1 MNSHLF
7 CIMRFTLFLAIS
19 LTLLGTGCRH
29 DKAYRK
35 KHTVSRSF
43 TLQSQEPA
51 TTQFVIENKGQKNA
65 VFTIRLN
72 DGFYLSETDIVEE
85 VQKMPD
91 EYPNEPLERKAWRFV
106 SAKIKFSKP
115 LTDENWIH
123 SPQLMINSV
132 GNGFCDDLSSALSL
146 LWRKQGYNSRV
157 WSLGGHVVPEVF
169 TNNAWH
175 MYDPLYQV
183 YYYNNKNVIAGVEE
197 LAKNP
202 ELITQLNNLPPIKNQ
217 SVVAYA
223 LAHSQKTALLYATDT
238 NNTVNNWFDKDITTP
253 VSDFTIPGGATL
265 KFPDSREANMPAD
278 CNHFSPTYTLLSLHI
293 VSKHNTAAG
302 IPLIVHSIEGKGN
315 IRLDNKEFEINSQEL
330 NTYLKNNIVLGKNL
344 VFSGTTV
351 NATVYFLVNGR
362 TINTQK
368 NNHLFLQGNNLDSVF
383 ATIAGN
389 GYTPQ
394 TDPYATILDSIIRGR
409 YARFDHN
416 IDTNGIVTDFNKQ
429 PLTRTNLLSRA
440 IEFAERDVQGT
451 ATQKAEYAKMLN
463 TKINS
468 LLQKIPEGPKEAK
481 LFKALSDPHVFII
494 FLTYLEYCNE
504 ETIMELIMS

>member
-1 MNSHLF
+1 
-7 CIMRFTLFLAIS
+7 MRFSLFLVIS
-19 LTLLGTGCRH
+19 LILLGTGCRH

-35 KHTVSRSF
+35 KHTASRSF

-51 TTQFVIENKGQKNA
+51 TTQFVIENKGPQNA

-85 VQKMPD
+85 VRKMPD
-91 EYPNEPLERKAWRFV
+91 EYPNEPQERKAWRFV

-146 LWRKQGYNSRV
+146 LWQKQGHKSRV

-169 TNNAWH
+169 INNTWH

-183 YYYNNKNVIAGVEE
+183 YYYNKKNAIAGVEE

-202 ELITQLNNLPPIKNQ
+202 ELITQINNLPSIKNQ

-223 LAHSQKTALLYATDT
+223 LAHSQKTALLYETDS
-238 NNTVNNWFDKDITTP
+238 NNAVNNWFDKEITPP
-253 VSDFTIPGGATL
+253 VPDFTIPSGATL
-265 KFPDSREANMPAD
+265 KFPVTREANKPAD
-278 CNHFSPTYTLLSLHI
+278 CNHFSPTYSLLSLHI
-293 VSKHNTAAG
+293 VSQHSSTAR
-302 IPLIVHSIEGKGN
+302 IPLIVHAIEGEGN

-330 NTYLKNNIVLGKNL
+330 NSYLKNNIVLGKNL
-344 VFSGTTV
+344 VFSGKAI

-362 TINTQK
+362 TINAQK
-368 NNHLFLQGNNLDSVF
+368 NNHLVLSGNNLDSVF
-383 ATIAGN
+383 AAIAEN
-389 GYTPQ
+389 GYIPQ
-394 TDPYATILDSIIRGR
+394 KDPYADILDSIIRSR
-409 YARFDHN
+409 YARFDRN
-416 IDTNGIVTDFNKQ
+416 TNTDGIVTDFYKQ
-429 PLTRTNLLSRA
+429 PLTRTNLLRRA
-440 IEFAERDVQGT
+440 IEFAEQDFQDT
-451 ATQKAEYAKMLN
+451 PTQQAEHIKMLN

-481 LFKALSDPHVFII
+481 LLKALSDPHVFII
-494 FLTYLEYCNE
+494 FLTYVEYCDE